1 MKGETAV
8 KERIKSLRKEL
19 SYTQQEF
26 ADKIGTPRNN
36 IAGYETGKRSPSEAV
51 ISLICREF
59 NVNEIWLRT
68 GEGEMFN
75 QTEDAIIERLRNEL
89 NASEL
94 EVSII
99 RAYFGIDPRI
109 REPFM
114 RCLIQ
119 EIQSEYAASAF
130 ASVQPE
136 PAPIVPEGCSSRDEL
151 ELEADKF
158 AAIARAQFFAEK
170 IQESPR
176 L

>member
-1 MKGETAV
+1 M

-26 ADKIGTPRNN
+26 ADKMGTPRNN

-94 EVSII
+94 EV
-99 RAYFGIDPRI
+99 RA
-109 REPFM
+109 
-114 RCLIQ
+114 CLKN
-119 EIQSEYAASAF
+119 SE
-130 ASVQPE
+130 
-136 PAPIVPEGCSSRDEL
+136 G
-151 ELEADKF
+151 
-158 AAIARAQFFAEK
+158 
-170 IQESPR
+170 
-176 L
+176 

>member
-1 MKGETAV
+1 MKEC
-8 KERIKSLRKEL
+8 IKSLRKEL

-151 ELEADKF
+151 KLEADKF